1 MTDVTPAPSRPLP
14 QADEISKE
22 FFQGGMAGRLML
34 MKCTDCGAL
43 RLPSRRHCDVCLADG
58 TAWVEASGKGVVR
71 SFGIMHQRY
80 HPGFQ
85 TPYNVA
91 FVELEEGVRLP
102 TNIVGVA
109 NDAIRV
115 GMPVVVDW
123 DRYEDVALPKFRPA

>member
-1 MTDVTPAPSRPLP
+1 MTDATPAPSRPLP

-22 FFQGGMAGRLML
+22 FFDGGMAGRLML
-34 MKCTDCGAL
+34 MKCTACGAL
-43 RLPSRRHCDVCLADG
+43 RLPSRRHCDVCLADE
-58 TAWVEASGKGVVR
+58 TAWVESSGKGVVR

-115 GMPVVVDW
+115 GMPVVVEW